1 MISVVI
7 PTFNE
12 ARRLPPLLAALARE
26 PTPHEVIVADGGSSD
41 DTRAVAKAAGAKV
54 VVTAP
59 GRGRQIRTAAR
70 RARGDVLLFVH
81 ADTRFPE
88 GGLAAV
94 ERALADRPQCPGG
107 NFRLLFDGGDGF
119 SRWLERFYAFIRARG
134 FYYGDS
140 GLFVRRRT
148 YDALGGIRPL
158 ALMEDY
164 DFVRRLEGAGE
175 TCSIGEPPLVS
186 SSRRFQ
192 GRHPAAIVAGWLVIH
207 LLFHLGV
214 DAEVLARLYD
224 STRRRRRAHDD
235 ASLSP
240 QSYS

>member
-7 PTFNE
+7 PTLDE
-12 ARRLPPLLAALARE
+12 ARRLEPLLAALARE
-26 PTPHEVIVADGGSSD
+26 PAAHEAIVADGGSSD
-41 DTRAVAKAAGAKV
+41 ATRAVAEAAGATV
-54 VVTAP
+54 VVTPP
-59 GRGRQIRTAAR
+59 GRGRQLHEGAK

-81 ADTRFPE
+81 ADTRFPR
-88 GGLAAV
+88 GGLAAI
-94 ERALADRPQCPGG
+94 ECALADRPQCPGG
-107 NFRLLFDGGDGF
+107 NFRLLFDGEDGF
-119 SRWLERFYAFIRARG
+119 SRWLEGFYAFIRARG

-140 GLFVRRRT
+140 ALFVRRRV

-164 DFVRRLEGAGE
+164 DFVRRLEDAGE
-175 TCSIGEPPLVS
+175 TCSIGEPPLVT

-235 ASLSP
+235 ASLSA
-240 QSYS
+240 QS